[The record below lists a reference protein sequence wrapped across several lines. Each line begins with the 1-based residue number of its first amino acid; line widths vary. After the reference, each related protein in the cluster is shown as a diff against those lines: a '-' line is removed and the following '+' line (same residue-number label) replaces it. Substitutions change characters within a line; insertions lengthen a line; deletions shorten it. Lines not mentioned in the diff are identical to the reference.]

1 MMSEIKS
8 IKIEK
13 TKNSKLK
20 ELEQGDLKFG
30 RTFTDHMLICDFE
43 NGEWKDPEI
52 IPYQNISLDPSTSFI
67 HYGQSIFE
75 GLKAHR
81 GQNGEI
87 LLFRPMAN
95 FARLNKSAERMSMAQ
110 LPEWTFTE
118 GLKEIINLD
127 KAWIPTGEES
137 ALYIRPFMFGTEAF
151 LGVKASTSYRFMI
164 ILSPVGAY
172 YSKPVKV
179 KIEKHFSRAMSGGVG
194 SAKTSG
200 NYAAS
205 IYPAKKGMEEG
216 YDQLIWTDAKDHNRI
231 EESGTMNI
239 IFVLD
244 GKLITPKLSSSI
256 LPGITRDSILT
267 ISNDWGLE
275 VEERDIYVNE
285 IVKGIENGT
294 LTEAFGVGT
303 AATIAHIAT
312 IGHDGIDYNLPA
324 IETREI
330 SNKLGKYLNDYKRGR
345 IEDEHNWLM
354 EV

>member
-20 ELEQGDLKFG
+20 ELEEGDLKFG

-52 IPYQNISLDPSTSFI
+52 IPYQKISLDPSTSFI

-127 KAWIPTGEES
+127 KSWIPTGEES
-137 ALYIRPFMFGTEAF
+137 ALYIRPFMFGT
-151 LGVKASTSYRFMI
+151 
-164 ILSPVGAY
+164 
-172 YSKPVKV
+172 
-179 KIEKHFSRAMSGGVG
+179 
-194 SAKTSG
+194 
-200 NYAAS
+200 
-205 IYPAKKGMEEG
+205 
-216 YDQLIWTDAKDHNRI
+216 
-231 EESGTMNI
+231 
-239 IFVLD
+239 
-244 GKLITPKLSSSI
+244 
-256 LPGITRDSILT
+256 
-267 ISNDWGLE
+267 
-275 VEERDIYVNE
+275 
-285 IVKGIENGT
+285 
-294 LTEAFGVGT
+294 
-303 AATIAHIAT
+303 
-312 IGHDGIDYNLPA
+312 
-324 IETREI
+324 
-330 SNKLGKYLNDYKRGR
+330 
-345 IEDEHNWLM
+345 
-354 EV
+354 

>member
-1 MMSEIKS
+1 MMSEVKS
-8 IKIEK
+8 IKVEK

-20 ELEQGDLKFG
+20 GLEEGDLKFG

-75 GLKAHR
+75 GLKAHK
-81 GQNGEI
+81 GPNGEI

-205 IYPAKKGMEEG
+205 IYPAKKGLEEG

-239 IFVLD
+239 MFVLD

-267 ISNDWGLE
+267 IANDWGLE
-275 VEERDIYVNE
+275 VEERDIYVDE

-312 IGHDGIDYNLPA
+312 IGHDGIDYDLPA

-330 SNKLGKYLNDYKRGR
+330 SNKLGEYLNDYKRGR
-345 IEDEHNWLM
+345 IEDEHDWLM
-354 EV
+354 EI